1 MSTGALKTGA
11 FSLQGKAALV
21 TGASSGLGHH
31 FAPVLARAGATVAI
45 AARRVDRL
53 EALAADIRR
62 QGGTPVA
69 VALDVTDAAQVKAAF
84 DTAEAAIGPIDI
96 LVNNAGVATG
106 TWFTK
111 LTDADWRAVLDV
123 NLDGV
128 FRVGREAATR
138 MVARK
143 TGGSIVNIASVL
155 GLGVLKAVAP
165 YATSKAAVIQLTKAM
180 ALELAR
186 DNIRV
191 NALAPGYIA
200 TELNADYLASDAG
213 RRMIAHVPL
222 ARVGR
227 LEDLDGPLL
236 LLASDAGAYM
246 TGSIVVMDGGQSL
259 AIG

>member
-31 FAPVLARAGATVAI
+31 FAQVLARAGAKVAI

-62 QGGTPVA
+62 QGGTAVA

>member
-11 FSLQGKAALV
+11 FSLQGKVALV

-31 FAPVLARAGATVAI
+31 FAQVLARAGAKVAI

>member
-1 MSTGALKTGA
+1 MAAGA
-11 FSLQGKAALV
+11 FSLSGRNALV
-21 TGASSGLGHH
+21 TGASSGLGRH
-31 FAPVLARAGATVAI
+31 FAGVLSRAGAGVAV

-53 EALAADIRR
+53 EALAAEIRDR
-62 QGGTPVA
+62 GGKA
-69 VALDVTDAAQVKAAF
+69 VPIALDVTDPAQITAAF
-84 DTAEAAIGPIDI
+84 DAAEATIGPIDI
-96 LVNNAGVATG
+96 LINNAGLAAG

-111 LTDADWRAVLDV
+111 LTDDDWRKVLDV

-128 FRVGREAATR
+128 FRVGREAARR

-143 TGGSIVNIASVL
+143 SGGSIVNIASVL

-186 DNIRV
+186 DGIRV

-213 RRMIAHVPL
+213 KRIISHVPL
-222 ARVGR
+222 SRVGR

-236 LLASDAGAYM
+236 LLASQAGAYM
-246 TGSIVVMDGGQSL
+246 TGSVIVMDGGQSL
-259 AIG
+259 SIG

>member
-11 FSLQGKAALV
+11 FSLQGKVALV

-31 FAPVLARAGATVAI
+31 FAQVLARAGAKVAI

-62 QGGTPVA
+62 QGGTAVA

>member
-31 FAPVLARAGATVAI
+31 FAQVLARAGAKVAI